1 MSVYIR
7 YRMALCTA
15 RAERTLMS
23 CGLDPMDD
31 WMRAVLIVLT
41 VALMFSSVSA
51 DVGTEA
57 TGSAIVL
64 EADSM
69 VVSSITHSSN
79 RSYDEMP
86 WSIELVL
93 TSAAAANNT
102 TMMLNPLICDI
113 TGFCYPPIESESWV
127 VMTSENNGSVWTG
140 SVTPPVDHD
149 YIDYAVTATFQDDGT
164 TQRMP
169 SMGYEGKVWAQCHYS
184 SDAEESGFA
193 RDCPLSTSSGST
205 TSSPPSEPSG
215 LHSVLPSPA
224 IGFAVISLFLVALLK
239 RDSKSMN

>member
-1 MSVYIR
+1 
-7 YRMALCTA
+7 
-15 RAERTLMS
+15 
-23 CGLDPMDD
+23 
-31 WMRAVLIVLT
+31 MRIVLIVLV

-69 VVSSITHSSN
+69 VVSTITHSSN

-86 WSIELVL
+86 WSVEFVL
-93 TSAAAANNT
+93 TSSAASNNT
-102 TMMLNPLICDI
+102 TLMLNPLICDI
-113 TGFCYPPIESESWV
+113 TGFCYPPVESESWV
-127 VMTSENNGSVWTG
+127 VMTSDSNGSVWTG

-164 TQRMP
+164 SQRMP

-184 SDAEESGFA
+184 SDAEESSFTI
-193 RDCPLSTSSGST
+193 DCPLSSSSGST
-205 TSSPPSEPSG
+205 TSSPPSERSG
-215 LHSVLPSPA
+215 LHPVLPSPA
-224 IGFAVISLFLVALLK
+224 IGFAVISLSLVALLK
-239 RDSKSMN
+239 RDSTLMN